1 MKGRIVDIRFD
12 TKINDIDGT
21 ENITER
27 FKLFR
32 VWVENTY
39 VGYQKSWEL
48 EEQETMMN
56 VISEKDFLG
65 SHMYLEMQED
75 WKGISYDM
83 LIHLYNCMGWELDTA
98 IKNRTLNYCDE
109 NACLYYE
116 ADYDEVYKRIEKI
129 EDPVE
134 FAYAVLESVV
144 NVPETCRL
152 YKEFGMKVISGLSE
166 YQLEECLLWL
176 DSKKKSICC
185 NVFCG

>member
-56 VISEKDFLG
+56 VISEKDFFG
-65 SHMYLEMQED
+65 IAYVSGDAGRLE
-75 WKGISYDM
+75 
-83 LIHLYNCMGWELDTA
+83 
-98 IKNRTLNYCDE
+98 R
-109 NACLYYE
+109 
-116 ADYDEVYKRIEKI
+116 
-129 EDPVE
+129 
-134 FAYAVLESVV
+134 
-144 NVPETCRL
+144 
-152 YKEFGMKVISGLSE
+152 
-166 YQLEECLLWL
+166 YQL
-176 DSKKKSICC
+176 
-185 NVFCG
+185 